1 MKLGAC
7 AVKLDTSSKFFNI
20 AAEKGRDPT
29 PSEKHL
35 HVHTHGHAG
44 KSFVGEQ
51 SPIVHERSHE
61 ILQPQTQG
69 HSDTDDQ
76 CQAYYQAAGGE
87 KKRRVYSLESQA
99 KSYHGPNLHTSD
111 ATSPATLLNVKST
124 LIGNLLLN
132 VPSTPI
138 GNVEEAL
145 SSPPNTHTD
154 HPSVVAPAA
163 PTTANIDKVH
173 ASVSDDN
180 GNFTASH

>member
-1 MKLGAC
+1 MTRGSGRASAGHAGK
-7 AVKLDTSSKFFNI
+7 SSVRKRKRL
-20 AAEKGRDPT
+20 AAEMGRDPT

-44 KSFVGEQ
+44 KSLVGEQ

-61 ILQPQTQG
+61 ILQRQTQG

-87 KKRRVYSLESQA
+87 KKIRVYSLESQA
-99 KSYHGPNLHTSD
+99 KSYHGPNLHTSY
-111 ATSPATLLNVKST
+111 ATSPAPLLNVKST

-138 GNVEEAL
+138 RKCGGVSDA
-145 SSPPNTHTD
+145 
-154 HPSVVAPAA
+154 
-163 PTTANIDKVH
+163 IDSHIDGSH
-173 ASVSDDN
+173 ASYIC
-180 GNFTASH
+180 